1 MLSSDSEIFV
11 IAGLKKIKVQT
22 SGIFSKLS
30 MDFLNDLSKI
40 ILKDNDARNH
50 PEVISFGFW
59 CRKTNIEKLSK
70 K

>member
-50 PEVISFGFW
+50 P
-59 CRKTNIEKLSK
+59 
-70 K
+70 